1 MSQVNTKIKLNTISY
16 NGILQEAGGRQ
27 GRLVGYKKANFI
39 GLKLMNLVWGL
50 QEAKMSFLST
60 TVVSALN
67 NYNSI
72 CPIVTKDLV
81 ENFGRTGTG

>member
-1 MSQVNTKIKLNTISY
+1 MSQVNINIKLNTISY

-50 QEAKMSFLST
+50 
-60 TVVSALN
+60 
-67 NYNSI
+67 
-72 CPIVTKDLV
+72 
-81 ENFGRTGTG
+81 